1 MDSPVYRIEIR
12 AHSSLY
18 YFIVSSLLLLSLWAL
33 WLWPYYL
40 PTYLKLAL
48 ALVLLIL
55 FIWEIRAQSKDVTD
69 KVLSLS
75 QKGRLA
81 VYGKHTELGWLQPN
95 SRVYLGFYCL
105 SYLSDLEQSKRTL
118 IIYTDQV
125 DERDRRRL
133 SRIIYAVKLG

>member
-18 YFIVSSLLLLSLWAL
+18 YFIIYSLLLLSLWAL

-40 PTYLKLAL
+40 PSYLKLVFAL
-48 ALVLLIL
+48 ALLIL
-55 FIWEIRAQSKDVTD
+55 FAWEIRNHQKDLTD

-75 QKGRLA
+75 QKGRLVLYA
-81 VYGKHTELGWLQPN
+81 KHTELGWLQSN
-95 SRVYLGFYCL
+95 SGVYLGFYCL

-118 IIYTDQV
+118 IIYADQV
-125 DERDRRRL
+125 SDRDRRRL